1 MHHVFQLF
9 VYIFRPASVEHQHS
23 AFKHFFSYV
32 DTIETNVRLNDSISR
47 KEFEAIVK
55 KIIGEGVDPN
65 EIDLF
70 FEILDSDKNDCI
82 EISEL
87 PPLPALRYQH
97 QKLRKTSSIV
107 HKPKVKKFEDNSEVL
122 EANKDPRV
130 IP

>member
-1 MHHVFQLF
+1 MF
-9 VYIFRPASVEHQHS
+9 VYIIFFRPATVEHQHS

-32 DTIETNVRLNDSISR
+32 DTIETKVRLNDSISR

-55 KIIGEGVDPN
+55 GIIGEGVDPN

-97 QKLRKTSSIV
+97 QKLRKASTIV
-107 HKPKVKKFEDNSEVL
+107 RKPKVKKFEDTSEVL
-122 EANKDPRV
+122 ESNKDQRV
-130 IP
+130 IIP

>member
-1 MHHVFQLF
+1 M
-9 VYIFRPASVEHQHS
+9 
-23 AFKHFFSYV
+23 
-32 DTIETNVRLNDSISR
+32 RLNDSISR